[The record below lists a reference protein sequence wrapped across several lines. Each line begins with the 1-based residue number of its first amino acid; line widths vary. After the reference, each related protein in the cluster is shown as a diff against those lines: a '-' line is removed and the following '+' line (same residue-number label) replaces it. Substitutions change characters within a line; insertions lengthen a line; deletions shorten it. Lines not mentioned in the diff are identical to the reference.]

1 MENQEQTT
9 IVEQQYLW
17 AVGLDTEAFPPESR
31 IGDRYR
37 VLSSQI
43 VVDTDAFTLPELP
56 LEFQTYVVSYL
67 KLSRLSLHL
76 PRPYSLLLLGSE
88 LNLSEIFLLENVPID
103 RHGNLCPTLEEAWVT
118 APALRQINL
127 LWQVLNL
134 WQPLAEQN
142 MTRTLID
149 PRLVRVDGMW
159 VRLLELQADVA
170 AVQLV
175 QLGDIWLQWRDM
187 AKPEIAEP
195 IAEFFYGLAR
205 GEYDINKAIAYLD
218 QLTLKVMQDQ
228 PLTVRI
234 ASASD
239 VGMKRDHNEDAC
251 YPDMKRQKRDEQAEG
266 LRDRLAIVCDG
277 LGGHDGGEIASSLAI
292 KTLEQQL
299 KTLLNHAENDS
310 DFSSQ
315 GFIAQLE
322 MVVRVVNNQIVA
334 INDQQQ
340 RQAQQR
346 MGTTL
351 VMAVM
356 PRPHGKP
363 SNEVYVVH
371 VGDSRLYCV
380 SRQNLRQVTLD
391 DDVSTRE
398 TTLGYNFYAYSSQ
411 RIDGGALIQALG
423 TRGSDMLVPRV
434 QRFFIDQDCLLLLCS
449 DGLSDFD
456 RVEEIY
462 DDYLLPILTEDRPL
476 DRSCQAL
483 IDKANELNGHDN
495 ITVTLMRCRFAPP
508 DPNEEIVRESDLPT
522 SIDSPKVEPDTDGI
536 RSDHQDLTGALA
548 IAPPADTEI
557 PEDIE
562 DNISTNLNTNI
573 NNDISDIDSAKT
585 ELAVSKQTNKAFIII
600 LVLVA
605 LVLGSG
611 LAAMQFPQAKDW
623 VRQNLPTSLKK
634 FVPPNL

>member
-9 IVEQQYLW
+9 AVEQQYLW
-17 AVGLDTEAFPPESR
+17 AVGLDTEVFPPASLV
-31 IGDRYR
+31 GDRYR
-37 VLSSQI
+37 VISSQI
-43 VVDTDAFTLPELP
+43 VVDTDIFSLPELP

-76 PRPYSLLLLGSE
+76 PRPYGLLLLGEE

-103 RHGNLCPTLEEAWVT
+103 RQGNLFPTLAEAWQQVS
-118 APALRQINL
+118 ALRQINL

-134 WQPLAEQN
+134 WEPLAEQN
-142 MTRTLID
+142 MTRTLIE
-149 PRLVRVDGMW
+149 PKLVRVDGMW

-170 AVQLV
+170 AVHIS
-175 QLGDIWLQWRDM
+175 QLGDIWVQWLDF

-195 IAEFFYGLAR
+195 LTEFFYSLGR
-205 GEYDINKAIAYLD
+205 GEHDIKSAIAYLD
-218 QLTLKVMQDQ
+218 KLALKVMQDQ

-234 ASASD
+234 ASSTD
-239 VGMKRDHNEDAC
+239 VGQQRDHNEDAC
-251 YPDMKRQKRDEQAEG
+251 YPDNKRQKRAEQSDS

-277 LGGHDGGEIASSLAI
+277 LGGHDGGEVASSLAI

-299 KTLLNHAENDS
+299 KTLLHQAENDP
-310 DFSSQ
+310 DFSAQ

-322 MVVRVVNNQIVA
+322 MVARVVNNQIVA

-351 VMAVM
+351 VMAVI
-356 PRPHGKP
+356 PRPHGQP

-380 SRQNLRQVTLD
+380 TNNNLRQVTLD
-391 DDVSTRE
+391 DDVATRE

-434 QRFFIDQDCLLLLCS
+434 QRFFIDEDSVLLLCS

-456 RVEEIY
+456 RVEQIY
-462 DDYLLPILTEDRPL
+462 DDYLLPILTEDKPL
-476 DRSCQAL
+476 ARSSQDL
-483 IDKANELNGHDN
+483 IDRANELNGHDN
-495 ITVTLMRCRFAPP
+495 ITVALMRCRFAPA
-508 DPNEEIVRESDLPT
+508 DANEDVASPNEQL
-522 SIDSPKVEPDTDGI
+522 K
-536 RSDHQDLTGALA
+536 ALDA
-548 IAPPADTEI
+548 SEDEADTEDI
-557 PEDIE
+557 LSDEQIAETVYGESTPVLNSFAREDLQ
-562 DNISTNLNTNI
+562 SKTNDDL
-573 NNDISDIDSAKT
+573 DSAKT
-585 ELAVSKQTNKAFIII
+585 EFAVPQQTNRTFIII
-600 LVLVA
+600 LILVA
-605 LVLGSG
+605 LFLGSG
-611 LAAMQFPQAKDW
+611 LAAFQFPQVRNW
-623 VRQNLPTSLKK
+623 VQDHLPTSLKK
-634 FVPPNL
+634 FVPPKS

>member
-1 MENQEQTT
+1 MENQEQAST
-9 IVEQQYLW
+9 EQQYLW
-17 AVGLDTEAFPPESR
+17 AVGLDTDAFPSNAL

-37 VLSSQI
+37 VTSSQI
-43 VVDTDAFTLPELP
+43 VVDTDPYTLPELP

-76 PRPYSLLLLGSE
+76 PRPYSLLLLGEE
-88 LNLSEIFLLENVPID
+88 LNISEIFFLENVPID
-103 RHGNLCPTLEEAWVT
+103 RQGNLCPTITEAW
-118 APALRQINL
+118 ADADASALRQLNL
-127 LWQVLNL
+127 LSQILNL

-149 PRLVRVDGMW
+149 PKLVRVDGMW

-170 AVQLV
+170 AIHLA
-175 QLGDIWLQWRDM
+175 QLGDMWVQWLDV

-195 IAEFFYGLAR
+195 IAEFFYSLGR
-205 GEYDINKAIAYLD
+205 GEYDVSRAIAHLD
-218 QLTLKVMQDQ
+218 QLTLQVMQDQSLTQ

-234 ASASD
+234 ASATD
-239 VGMKRDHNEDAC
+239 VGQKREHNEDAC
-251 YPDMKRQKRDEQAEG
+251 YPDIKRQKRNEQPEA

-299 KTLLNHAENDS
+299 KTLLTQAEKDP
-310 DFSSQ
+310 DFSAQ

-322 MVVRVVNNQIVA
+322 MVTRVVNNQIVA

-356 PRPHGKP
+356 PRSYGNP
-363 SNEVYVVH
+363 SNEVYIVH
-371 VGDSRLYCV
+371 VGDSRVYCV
-380 SRQNLRQVTLD
+380 TKDNLRQVTLD
-391 DDVSTRE
+391 DDVATRE

-434 QRFFIDQDCLLLLCS
+434 QRFFIDEDCVLLLCS

-456 RVEEIY
+456 RVDQIY
-462 DDYLLPILTEDRPL
+462 QSSLLPILTENKPL
-476 DRSCQAL
+476 DLSCQNL
-483 IDKANELNGHDN
+483 IDRANELNGHDN
-495 ITVTLMRCRFAPP
+495 ITVALMRCRFAIA
-508 DPNEEIVRESDLPT
+508 DEDLVSEEEPNNGLTLESDTAGDLIKAEDGSEVLMVT
-522 SIDSPKVEPDTDGI
+522 S
-536 RSDHQDLTGALA
+536 
-548 IAPPADTEI
+548 AD
-557 PEDIE
+557 P
-562 DNISTNLNTNI
+562 
-573 NNDISDIDSAKT
+573 DISEDSQDTSDLDSAKT
-585 ELAVSKQTNKAFIII
+585 EVAVVKQTNSGFIIA
-600 LVLVA
+600 LVLLA

-611 LAAMQFPQAKDW
+611 LAAMQFQPVREW
-623 VRQNLPTSLKK
+623 VEQHLPINLKK
-634 FVPPNL
+634 

>member
-9 IVEQQYLW
+9 AVEQQYLW
-17 AVGLDTEAFPPESR
+17 AVGLDTEVFPPASLL
-31 IGDRYR
+31 GDRYR
-37 VLSSQI
+37 VISSQI
-43 VVDTDAFTLPELP
+43 VVDTDTFSLPELP

-76 PRPYSLLLLGSE
+76 PRPYGLLLLGEE

-103 RHGNLCPTLEEAWVT
+103 RQGNLCPTLAEAWQQ
-118 APALRQINL
+118 ASALRQINL

-134 WQPLAEQN
+134 WEPLAEQN
-142 MTRTLID
+142 MTRTLIE
-149 PRLVRVDGMW
+149 PQLVRVDGMW

-170 AVQLV
+170 AVHIS
-175 QLGDIWLQWRDM
+175 QLGDIWVQWLDF

-195 IAEFFYGLAR
+195 IAEFFYSLGR
-205 GEYDINKAIAYLD
+205 GEYDIHSAIAYLD
-218 QLTLKVMQDQ
+218 KLSLKVMQDQ

-234 ASASD
+234 ASATD
-239 VGMKRDHNEDAC
+239 VGQQRDHNEDAC
-251 YPDMKRQKRDEQAEG
+251 YPDIKRQKRTEQADS

-277 LGGHDGGEIASSLAI
+277 LGGHDGGEVASSLAI

-299 KTLLNHAENDS
+299 KTLLHQAENDS
-310 DFSSQ
+310 DFSAQ

-356 PRPHGKP
+356 PHPHGQP

-380 SRQNLRQVTLD
+380 TKDNLRQVTLD
-391 DDVSTRE
+391 DDVATRE

-434 QRFFIDQDCLLLLCS
+434 QRFSLDEDCVLLLCS

-456 RVEEIY
+456 RVEQIY
-462 DDYLLPILTEDRPL
+462 DNYLLPILTEDKPL
-476 DRSCQAL
+476 ARSCQDL
-483 IDKANELNGHDN
+483 IDQANELNGHDN
-495 ITVTLMRCRFAPP
+495 ITVAVMRCRFAPADADEDAVSTDEQPHSLDSSEDDVDTEDILP
-508 DPNEEIVRESDLPT
+508 DPQAASTASTVGGELATIANNGDSENQESEINDDL
-522 SIDSPKVEPDTDGI
+522 
-536 RSDHQDLTGALA
+536 
-548 IAPPADTEI
+548 
-557 PEDIE
+557 
-562 DNISTNLNTNI
+562 
-573 NNDISDIDSAKT
+573 DSAKT
-585 ELAVSKQTNKAFIII
+585 EFAVPQQTNRTFIII
-600 LVLVA
+600 LIFVA
-605 LVLGSG
+605 LLLGSG
-611 LAAMQFPQAKDW
+611 LAAFQFPQVRNW
-623 VRQNLPTSLKK
+623 VQDNLPTSLKK
-634 FVPPNL
+634 FVPPNS

>member
-9 IVEQQYLW
+9 AVEQQYLW

-31 IGDRYR
+31 LGDRYR
-37 VLSSQI
+37 VISSQI

-76 PRPYSLLLLGSE
+76 PRPYGLLLLGEE
-88 LNLSEIFLLENVPID
+88 LNLSEVFLLENVPID
-103 RHGNLCPTLEEAWVT
+103 QQGNLCPTLADAW
-118 APALRQINL
+118 AKASALRQISL

-170 AVQLV
+170 AVQLA
-175 QLGDIWLQWRDM
+175 QLGDIWVQWLDL

-195 IAEFFYGLAR
+195 IAEFFYSLGR
-205 GEYDINKAIAYLD
+205 GEYDVNGAIAYLD
-218 QLTLKVMQDQ
+218 QITLKVMHDQ

-234 ASASD
+234 ASATD
-239 VGMKRDHNEDAC
+239 VGKQREHNEDAC
-251 YPDMKRQKRDEQAEG
+251 YPDVKRQKRAEQADG

-277 LGGHDGGEIASSLAI
+277 LGGHEGGEVASSLAI
-292 KTLEQQL
+292 KTLEQQI
-299 KTLLNHAENDS
+299 KTLLHQAENDP
-310 DFSSQ
+310 DFSAQ

-351 VMAVM
+351 VIAVM
-356 PRPHGKP
+356 PRPHGQP
-363 SNEVYVVH
+363 NNEVYVVH
-371 VGDSRLYCV
+371 VGDSRLYCI
-380 SRQNLRQVTLD
+380 SNNNLRQVTLD
-391 DDVSTRE
+391 DDVATRE

-434 QRFFIDQDCLLLLCS
+434 QRFFIDEDCVLLLCS

-456 RVEEIY
+456 RVEQIY
-462 DDYLLPILTEDRPL
+462 NHYLLPVLKEDKPL
-476 DRSCQAL
+476 DRSCQDL

-495 ITVTLMRCRFAPP
+495 ITVALMRCRFAPP
-508 DPNEEIVRESDLPT
+508 DPNEDRVSGNELPT
-522 SIDSPKVEPDTDGI
+522 FVDTQEEEAITEDIQPDQ
-536 RSDHQDLTGALA
+536 HAAGALA
-548 IAPPADTEI
+548 T
-557 PEDIE
+557 
-562 DNISTNLNTNI
+562 ISPFNTKASQ
-573 NNDISDIDSAKT
+573 DLEPDIDDLESAKT
-585 ELAVSKQTNKAFIII
+585 EFAVPKQTNKAFIII

-605 LVLGSG
+605 LILGSG
-611 LAAMQFPQAKDW
+611 LAAMQFPQAREW
-623 VRQNLPTSLKK
+623 VREHLPTSLKR
-634 FVPPNL
+634 FVPPNP

>member
-1 MENQEQTT
+1 MENQEQASTD
-9 IVEQQYLW
+9 QQYLW
-17 AVGLDTEAFPPESR
+17 AVGLDTEAFPSNAL

-37 VLSSQI
+37 VTSSQI
-43 VVDTDAFTLPELP
+43 VVDTDPYTLPELP

-76 PRPYSLLLLGSE
+76 PRPYSLLLLGEE
-88 LNLSEIFLLENVPID
+88 LNISEIFLLENVPID
-103 RHGNLCPTLEEAWVT
+103 RQGNLCPTITEAW
-118 APALRQINL
+118 ADASGLRQLNL
-127 LWQVLNL
+127 LSQILNL

-149 PRLVRVDGMW
+149 PKLVRVDGMW

-170 AVQLV
+170 AIHLA
-175 QLGDIWLQWRDM
+175 QLGDMWVQWLDV

-195 IAEFFYGLAR
+195 IAEFFYSLGR
-205 GEYDINKAIAYLD
+205 GEYDVFGAIAHLD
-218 QLTLKVMQDQ
+218 QITLKLMEEQS
-228 PLTVRI
+228 LMVRI
-234 ASASD
+234 ASATD
-239 VGMKRDHNEDAC
+239 VGQKREHNEDAC
-251 YPDMKRQKRDEQAEG
+251 YPDTKRQKRNEQSEA

-299 KTLLNHAENDS
+299 KTLLIQAEKDP
-310 DFSSQ
+310 DFSAQ

-322 MVVRVVNNQIVA
+322 MVTRVVNNQIVA

-363 SNEVYVVH
+363 SNEVYIVH
-371 VGDSRLYCV
+371 VGDSRVYCITAN
-380 SRQNLRQVTLD
+380 NLRQVTLD
-391 DDVSTRE
+391 DDVATRE

-434 QRFFIDQDCLLLLCS
+434 QRFFIDEDCVLLLCS

-456 RVEEIY
+456 RVDQVY
-462 DDYLLPILTEDRPL
+462 QSSLLPILTENKPL
-476 DRSCQAL
+476 DLSCQNL

-495 ITVTLMRCRFAPP
+495 ITVALMRCRFAIA
-508 DPNEEIVRESDLPT
+508 DGDLTSEDEPT
-522 SIDSPKVEPDTDGI
+522 SINGLTLESDTAGSLINVEDGSDSLMVT
-536 RSDHQDLTGALA
+536 S
-548 IAPPADTEI
+548 AD
-557 PEDIE
+557 
-562 DNISTNLNTNI
+562 S
-573 NNDISDIDSAKT
+573 DISEYSADDTSDVDSAKT
-585 ELAVSKQTNKAFIII
+585 EVAVVKQTNSGFIIA
-600 LVLVA
+600 LVLLA

-611 LAAMQFPQAKDW
+611 LAAMQFQPVREW
-623 VRQNLPTSLKK
+623 VEQHLPITPKK
-634 FVPPNL
+634 

>member
-1 MENQEQTT
+1 MENQEQASIEQQT
-9 IVEQQYLW
+9 EQQYLW
-17 AVGLDTEAFPPESR
+17 AVGLDTEAFPSNAL

-37 VLSSQI
+37 VTSSQI
-43 VVDTDAFTLPELP
+43 VVDTDPYTLPELP

-76 PRPYSLLLLGSE
+76 PRPYSLLLLGEE
-88 LNLSEIFLLENVPID
+88 LNISEIFLLENVPID
-103 RHGNLCPTLEEAWVT
+103 RQGNLCPTITEAW
-118 APALRQINL
+118 ADASALRQLNL
-127 LWQVLNL
+127 LSQILNL

-149 PRLVRVDGMW
+149 PKLVRVDGMW

-170 AVQLV
+170 AIHLA
-175 QLGDIWLQWRDM
+175 QLGDMWVQWLDV
-187 AKPEIAEP
+187 AKPEIAEL
-195 IAEFFYGLAR
+195 IAEFFYSLGR
-205 GEYDINKAIAYLD
+205 GEYDVSGAIAHLD
-218 QLTLKVMQDQ
+218 QLTLQVMQDLSLAQ
-228 PLTVRI
+228 SLMVRI
-234 ASASD
+234 ASATD
-239 VGMKRDHNEDAC
+239 VGQKREHNEDAC
-251 YPDMKRQKRDEQAEG
+251 YPDAKRQKRNEQSEA

-299 KTLLNHAENDS
+299 KTLLIQAEKDP
-310 DFSSQ
+310 DFSAQ

-322 MVVRVVNNQIVA
+322 MVTRVVNNQIVA

-363 SNEVYVVH
+363 SNEVYIVH
-371 VGDSRLYCV
+371 VGDSRVYCV
-380 SRQNLRQVTLD
+380 TANNLRQVTLD
-391 DDVSTRE
+391 DDVATRE

-434 QRFFIDQDCLLLLCS
+434 QRFFIDEDCVLLLCS

-456 RVEEIY
+456 RVDQIY
-462 DDYLLPILTEDRPL
+462 QSSLLPILTENKPL
-476 DRSCQAL
+476 DLSCQNL
-483 IDKANELNGHDN
+483 IDRANELNGHDN
-495 ITVTLMRCRFAPP
+495 ITVALMRCRFAIADEDLTSEDEPTIINGLP
-508 DPNEEIVRESDLPT
+508 SESDTAGNLT
-522 SIDSPKVEPDTDGI
+522 NTEDE
-536 RSDHQDLTGALA
+536 SDALMV
-548 IAPPADTEI
+548 PSVDR
-557 PEDIE
+557 
-562 DNISTNLNTNI
+562 
-573 NNDISDIDSAKT
+573 DISDDSEDDTSGMDSAKT
-585 ELAVSKQTNKAFIII
+585 EVAVVKQTNSGFIVA

-611 LAAMQFPQAKDW
+611 LAAMQFQPVKDW
-623 VRQNLPTSLKK
+623 VKQHLPVNLK
-634 FVPPNL
+634 

>member
-1 MENQEQTT
+1 MENQEQAST
-9 IVEQQYLW
+9 EQQYLW
-17 AVGLDTEAFPPESR
+17 AVGLDTDAFPSNAL

-37 VLSSQI
+37 VTSSQI
-43 VVDTDAFTLPELP
+43 VVDTDPYTLPELP

-76 PRPYSLLLLGSE
+76 PRPYSLLLLGEE
-88 LNLSEIFLLENVPID
+88 LNISEIFFLENVPID
-103 RHGNLCPTLEEAWVT
+103 RQGNLCPTITEAW
-118 APALRQINL
+118 ADADASALRQLNL
-127 LWQVLNL
+127 LSQILNL

-149 PRLVRVDGMW
+149 PKLVRVDGMW

-170 AVQLV
+170 AIHLA
-175 QLGDIWLQWRDM
+175 QLGDMWVQWLDV

-195 IAEFFYGLAR
+195 IAEFFYSLGR
-205 GEYDINKAIAYLD
+205 GEYDVSRAIAHLD
-218 QLTLKVMQDQ
+218 QLTLQVMQDQSLTQ

-234 ASASD
+234 ASATD
-239 VGMKRDHNEDAC
+239 VGQKREHNEDAC
-251 YPDMKRQKRDEQAEG
+251 YPDIKRQKRNEQPEA

-299 KTLLNHAENDS
+299 KTLLTQAEKDP
-310 DFSSQ
+310 DFSAQ

-322 MVVRVVNNQIVA
+322 MVTRVVNNQIVA

-356 PRPHGKP
+356 PRSYGKP
-363 SNEVYVVH
+363 SNEVYIVH
-371 VGDSRLYCV
+371 VGDSRVYCV
-380 SRQNLRQVTLD
+380 TKDNLRQVTLD
-391 DDVSTRE
+391 DDVATRE

-434 QRFFIDQDCLLLLCS
+434 QRFFIDEDCVLLLCS

-456 RVEEIY
+456 RVDQIY
-462 DDYLLPILTEDRPL
+462 QSSLLPILTENKPL
-476 DRSCQAL
+476 DLSCQNL
-483 IDKANELNGHDN
+483 IDRANELNGHDN
-495 ITVTLMRCRFAPP
+495 ITVALMRCRFAIA
-508 DPNEEIVRESDLPT
+508 DEDLVSEEEPNNGLTLESDTAGDLIKAEDGSEVLMVT
-522 SIDSPKVEPDTDGI
+522 S
-536 RSDHQDLTGALA
+536 
-548 IAPPADTEI
+548 AD
-557 PEDIE
+557 PEDSQ
-562 DNISTNLNTNI
+562 DT
-573 NNDISDIDSAKT
+573 SDLDSAKT
-585 ELAVSKQTNKAFIII
+585 EVAVVKQTNSGFIIA
-600 LVLVA
+600 LVLLA
-605 LVLGSG
+605 LVLGSS
-611 LAAMQFPQAKDW
+611 LAAMQFQPVREW
-623 VRQNLPTSLKK
+623 VEQHLPINLKK
-634 FVPPNL
+634 

>member
-1 MENQEQTT
+1 MENQEQASTKQQAEQQT
-9 IVEQQYLW
+9 EQQYLW
-17 AVGLDTEAFPPESR
+17 AVGLDTEAFPLNTL

-37 VLSSQI
+37 VISSQI
-43 VVDTDAFTLPELP
+43 VVDTDPYTLPELP

-76 PRPYSLLLLGSE
+76 PRPYSLILLGEE
-88 LNLSEIFLLENVPID
+88 LNISEIFLLENVPID
-103 RHGNLCPTLEEAWVT
+103 RQGNLCPTITEAW
-118 APALRQINL
+118 ANASALRQLNL
-127 LWQVLNL
+127 LSQILNL

-159 VRLLELQADVA
+159 IRLLELQADVA
-170 AVQLV
+170 AIHLA
-175 QLGDIWLQWRDM
+175 QLGDMWVQWLDV

-195 IAEFFYGLAR
+195 IAEFFYSLGR
-205 GEYDINKAIAYLD
+205 GEYDVLGAIAHLD
-218 QLTLKVMQDQ
+218 QITLKVMQDQ
-228 PLTVRI
+228 SLTVRI
-234 ASASD
+234 ASATD
-239 VGMKRDHNEDAC
+239 VGQKREHNEDAC
-251 YPDMKRQKRDEQAEG
+251 YPDVKRQKRTEQSEA

-299 KTLLNHAENDS
+299 KTLLTQAEKDP
-310 DFSSQ
+310 DFSAQ

-322 MVVRVVNNQIVA
+322 MVTRVVNNQIVA

-356 PRPHGKP
+356 PRPQGKP
-363 SNEVYVVH
+363 SNEVYIVH
-371 VGDSRLYCV
+371 VGDSRVYCITAN
-380 SRQNLRQVTLD
+380 NLRQVTLD
-391 DDVSTRE
+391 DDVATRE

-434 QRFFIDQDCLLLLCS
+434 QKFFIDEDCVLLLCS

-456 RVEEIY
+456 RVDQIY
-462 DDYLLPILTEDRPL
+462 RSSLLPILTENKPL
-476 DRSCQAL
+476 ALSCKDL
-483 IDKANELNGHDN
+483 IGKANELNGHDN
-495 ITVTLMRCRFAPP
+495 ITVALMRCRFAIA
-508 DPNEEIVRESDLPT
+508 DEDLASEDELT
-522 SIDSPKVEPDTDGI
+522 ST
-536 RSDHQDLTGALA
+536 
-548 IAPPADTEI
+548 
-557 PEDIE
+557 
-562 DNISTNLNTNI
+562 
-573 NNDISDIDSAKT
+573 NDISLESDTVGDLINAEDRSDALIVTSTDPNISEDSEDDTSDMESAKT
-585 ELAVSKQTNKAFIII
+585 EVAVVRQTNRGFIVA
-600 LVLVA
+600 LVLLA

-611 LAAMQFPQAKDW
+611 LAAMQFQPVRDW
-623 VRQNLPTSLKK
+623 VEQHLPINLKK
-634 FVPPNL
+634 

>member
-9 IVEQQYLW
+9 AVEQQYLW
-17 AVGLDTEAFPPESR
+17 AVGLDTEVFPPASLV
-31 IGDRYR
+31 GDRYR
-37 VLSSQI
+37 VISSQI
-43 VVDTDAFTLPELP
+43 VVDTDIFSLPELP

-76 PRPYSLLLLGSE
+76 PRPYGLLLLGEE

-103 RHGNLCPTLEEAWVT
+103 RQGNLFPTVAVAWQQVS
-118 APALRQINL
+118 ALRQINL

-134 WQPLAEQN
+134 WEPLAEQN
-142 MTRTLID
+142 MTRTLIE
-149 PRLVRVDGMW
+149 PKLVRVDGMW

-170 AVQLV
+170 AVHIS
-175 QLGDIWLQWRDM
+175 QLGDIWVQWLDF

-195 IAEFFYGLAR
+195 LTEFFYSLGR
-205 GEYDINKAIAYLD
+205 GEHDIKSAIAYLD
-218 QLTLKVMQDQ
+218 KLALKVMQDQ

-234 ASASD
+234 ASSTD
-239 VGMKRDHNEDAC
+239 VGQQRDHNEDAC
-251 YPDMKRQKRDEQAEG
+251 YPDNKRQKRAEQSDS

-277 LGGHDGGEIASSLAI
+277 LGGHDGGEVASSLAI

-299 KTLLNHAENDS
+299 KTLLHQAENDP
-310 DFSSQ
+310 DFSAQ

-322 MVVRVVNNQIVA
+322 MVARVVNNQIVA

-351 VMAVM
+351 VMAVI
-356 PRPHGKP
+356 PRPHGQP

-380 SRQNLRQVTLD
+380 TNNNLRQVTLD
-391 DDVSTRE
+391 DDVATRE

-434 QRFFIDQDCLLLLCS
+434 QRFFIDEDSVLLLCS

-456 RVEEIY
+456 RVEQIY
-462 DDYLLPILTEDRPL
+462 DDYLLPILTEDKPL
-476 DRSCQAL
+476 ARSSQDL
-483 IDKANELNGHDN
+483 IDRANELNGHDN
-495 ITVTLMRCRFAPP
+495 ITVALMRCRFAPA
-508 DPNEEIVRESDLPT
+508 DANEDVASPNEQL
-522 SIDSPKVEPDTDGI
+522 K
-536 RSDHQDLTGALA
+536 ALDA
-548 IAPPADTEI
+548 SEDEADTEDI
-557 PEDIE
+557 LSDEQIAETVYGESTPVLNSFAREDLQ
-562 DNISTNLNTNI
+562 SKTNDDL
-573 NNDISDIDSAKT
+573 DSAKT
-585 ELAVSKQTNKAFIII
+585 EFAVPQQTNRTFIII
-600 LVLVA
+600 LILVA
-605 LVLGSG
+605 LFLGSG
-611 LAAMQFPQAKDW
+611 LAAFQFPQVRNW
-623 VRQNLPTSLKK
+623 VQDHLPTSLKK
-634 FVPPNL
+634 FVPPKS

>member
-9 IVEQQYLW
+9 AVEQQYLW
-17 AVGLDTEAFPPESR
+17 AVGLDPEAFPPQSLL
-31 IGDRYR
+31 GNRYR
-37 VLSSQI
+37 VLSSQV
-43 VVDTDAFTLPELP
+43 VVDTDAYTLPELP

-76 PRPYSLLLLGSE
+76 PRPYGLLLVGEE
-88 LNLSEIFLLENVPID
+88 LNISEIFLLENVPID
-103 RHGNLCPTLEEAWVT
+103 RQGKLCPTLAEAWSE
-118 APALRQINL
+118 ASALRQINL

-170 AVQLV
+170 AVQLA
-175 QLGDIWLQWRDM
+175 QLGDIWVQWLDL

-195 IAEFFYGLAR
+195 IAEFFYALGR
-205 GEYDINKAIAYLD
+205 GEYDVNSAIAYLD
-218 QLTLKVMQDQ
+218 KVALKVMQEQ

-234 ASASD
+234 ATASD
-239 VGMKRDHNEDAC
+239 VGMQREHNEDAC
-251 YPDMKRQKRDEQAEG
+251 YPDNRRQKRSEQPES

-277 LGGHDGGEIASSLAI
+277 LGGHEGGEVASSLAI

-299 KTLLNHAENDS
+299 KTLLHQAEIDP
-310 DFSSQ
+310 DFSAQ

-322 MVVRVVNNQIVA
+322 MVARVVNNQIVA

-380 SRQNLRQVTLD
+380 SKHNLRQVTLD
-391 DDVSTRE
+391 DDVATRE

-434 QRFFIDQDCLLLLCS
+434 QRFFIDEDCLLLLCS

-456 RVEEIY
+456 RVEQIY
-462 DDYLLPILTEDRPL
+462 DQLLLPTLTENKPL
-476 DRSCQAL
+476 DHSCKAL

-495 ITVTLMRCRFAPP
+495 ITVALMRCRFAPADP
-508 DPNEEIVRESDLPT
+508 DEDLDSKGDISTSASTPEEEADTEDIQSDTEDKAGALATTQP
-522 SIDSPKVEPDTDGI
+522 IEPDTLE
-536 RSDHQDLTGALA
+536 DLE
-548 IAPPADTEI
+548 P
-557 PEDIE
+557 
-562 DNISTNLNTNI
+562 NTI
-573 NNDISDIDSAKT
+573 DFDSAKT
-585 ELAVSKQTNKAFIII
+585 EFAVPRQTNKAFIII
-600 LVLVA
+600 LILIA
-605 LVLGSG
+605 LLLGSG
-611 LAAMQFPQAKDW
+611 LAAMQFPQVKDW
-623 VRQNLPTSLKK
+623 VRQHLPTSLKK
-634 FVPPNL
+634 FVPPNS

>member
-1 MENQEQTT
+1 MEKQEQATA
-9 IVEQQYLW
+9 VEQQYLW
-17 AVGLDTEAFPPESR
+17 AVGLDTEAFPPESL

-37 VLSSQI
+37 VISSQI
-43 VVDTDAFTLPELP
+43 VVDTDAYSLPELP

-76 PRPYSLLLLGSE
+76 PRPYGLLLIGEE
-88 LNLSEIFLLENVPID
+88 LNLSEVFLLENVPID
-103 RHGNLCPTLEEAWVT
+103 RQGKLCPTLAEAW
-118 APALRQINL
+118 AEASALRQINL

-142 MTRTLID
+142 MARTLID
-149 PRLVRVDGMW
+149 FKLVRVDGMW

-170 AVQLV
+170 AVHIS
-175 QLGDIWLQWRDM
+175 QLGDIWVQWLDL

-195 IAEFFYGLAR
+195 IAEFFYSLGR
-205 GEYDINKAIAYLD
+205 GEYDINSAIAYLD
-218 QLTLKVMQDQ
+218 QMTLKVVENQ

-239 VGMKRDHNEDAC
+239 VGQQREHNEDAC
-251 YPDMKRQKRDEQAEG
+251 YPDVKRQKRAEQADS
-266 LRDRLAIVCDG
+266 LRDRLAVVCDG
-277 LGGHDGGEIASSLAI
+277 LGGHEGGEVASSLAI

-299 KTLLNHAENDS
+299 KTLLQQAENDP

-322 MVVRVVNNQIVA
+322 MVARVVNNQIVA

-356 PRPHGKP
+356 PRPNGKM

-380 SRQNLRQVTLD
+380 TKDNLRQVTLD
-391 DDVSTRE
+391 DDVATRE

-423 TRGSDMLVPRV
+423 TRSSDMLVPRV
-434 QRFFIDQDCLLLLCS
+434 QRFFIDEDCLLLLCS

-456 RVEEIY
+456 RIEQIG
-462 DDYLLPILTEDRPL
+462 DRYLLPVLSENKPL
-476 DRSCQAL
+476 DRSCQDL
-483 IDKANELNGHDN
+483 IDQANELNGHDN
-495 ITVTLMRCRFAPP
+495 ITVALMRCRFAPI
-508 DPNEEIVRESDLPT
+508 DPEEDQVGE
-522 SIDSPKVEPDTDGI
+522 DGI
-536 RSDHQDLTGALA
+536 PATTSTAEEEADTEDIQPETEEQAGALA
-548 IAPPADTEI
+548 RTSLDSQAS
-557 PEDIE
+557 
-562 DNISTNLNTNI
+562 DNIEPELM
-573 NNDISDIDSAKT
+573 DIDSAKT
-585 ELAVSKQTNKAFIII
+585 EFAVPKQTNSAFIII
-600 LVLVA
+600 LILVA
-605 LVLGSG
+605 LILGSG
-611 LAAMQFPQAKDW
+611 LAAMQFPQVKDW
-623 VRQNLPTSLKK
+623 VRQNLPVNLQK
-634 FVPPNL
+634 FVP